1 MAGPAD
7 PFNKGRLVLVF
18 VGLAVV
24 IAGGWLL
31 LRPLAPSKAVK
42 LEFPEPQPAA
52 EQPVAYY
59 LARGDAARGQTYW
72 ARCAACHTIEQGGRH
87 GVGPNLWGV
96 PGNPIAAREGFSS
109 SSALSARG
117 GSWDWE
123 AMNGFLR
130 SPRTFQPGNRMTFAG
145 VSNPQDRAD
154 LMLYMNR
161 QGGTLTPPAGAR

>member
-18 VGLAVV
+18 VGLAIV
-24 IAGGWLL
+24 IVGAWLV
-31 LRPLAPSKAVK
+31 LRARPEPESPMVGT
-42 LEFPEPQPAA
+42 EPQPAA

-59 LARGDAARGQTYW
+59 LARGDAARGEAYW
-72 ARCAACHTIEQGGRH
+72 ARCAACHTIDRGGRH

-96 PGNPIAAREGFSS
+96 AGAPIAAREGYSS
-109 SSALSARG
+109 SSALGARG

-130 SPRTFQPGNRMTFAG
+130 SPRTFQPGNRMAFAG

-154 LMLYMNR
+154 VMLYMNR
-161 QGGTLTPPAGAR
+161 QGGTLTPPAGPR